1 MVIEYSVCS
10 FCAQLHLT
18 PAYSSPLQPKL
29 SRLDEGR
36 ENAFLNR
43 VSRIMRLR
51 FPPCALM
58 PGHMHT
64 LDHKIP
70 PPAVMLLFAA
80 SMWLLSASESSMAL
94 ALPWRQTLAITVWCL
109 GITIS
114 LAGVLEFWR
123 AKTTINPL
131 NPEAASAMVTSGIYH
146 YSRNPMYVGLLFAL
160 VGWALWLSHLI
171 AFALLPFFVLYIN
184 RFQIEPEERALAAK
198 FGEEFRQYRSSVRR
212 WL

>member
-1 MVIEYSVCS
+1 MRALRRRTTFAVHSV
-10 FCAQLHLT
+10 
-18 PAYSSPLQPKL
+18 
-29 SRLDEGR
+29 
-36 ENAFLNR
+36 NA
-43 VSRIMRLR
+43 MGLR
-51 FPPCALM
+51 FPLCVLI
-58 PGHMHT
+58 PGHMQT

-146 YSRNPMYVGLLFAL
+146 YSRNPMYVGLLFA
-160 VGWALWLSHLI
+160 
-171 AFALLPFFVLYIN
+171 
-184 RFQIEPEERALAAK
+184 
-198 FGEEFRQYRSSVRR
+198 RSE
-212 WL
+212 

>member
-1 MVIEYSVCS
+1 
-10 FCAQLHLT
+10 
-18 PAYSSPLQPKL
+18 
-29 SRLDEGR
+29 
-36 ENAFLNR
+36 
-43 VSRIMRLR
+43 
-51 FPPCALM
+51 
-58 PGHMHT
+58 
-64 LDHKIP
+64 
-70 PPAVMLLFAA
+70 MLLFAA

-114 LAGVLEFWR
+114 LAGLLEFWR

-160 VGWALWLSHLI
+160 VGWAVWLSHLI
-171 AFALLPFFVLYIN
+171 AFALLPLFVLYIN
-184 RFQIEPEERALAAK
+184 RFQIGPEERALAAK

>member
-1 MVIEYSVCS
+1 
-10 FCAQLHLT
+10 
-18 PAYSSPLQPKL
+18 
-29 SRLDEGR
+29 
-36 ENAFLNR
+36 
-43 VSRIMRLR
+43 
-51 FPPCALM
+51 
-58 PGHMHT
+58 
-64 LDHKIP
+64 
-70 PPAVMLLFAA
+70 MLLFAA

-114 LAGVLEFWR
+114 LAGLLEFWR

-146 YSRNPMYVGLLFAL
+146 YTRNPMYVGLLFAL
-160 VGWALWLSHLI
+160 VGWAVWLSHLI
-171 AFALLPFFVLYIN
+171 AFALLPLFVLYIN
-184 RFQIEPEERALAAK
+184 RFQIGPEERALAAK

>member
-1 MVIEYSVCS
+1 
-10 FCAQLHLT
+10 
-18 PAYSSPLQPKL
+18 
-29 SRLDEGR
+29 
-36 ENAFLNR
+36 
-43 VSRIMRLR
+43 
-51 FPPCALM
+51 
-58 PGHMHT
+58 MHT

-114 LAGVLEFWR
+114 LAGLLEFWR

-160 VGWALWLSHLI
+160 VGWAVWLSHLI
-171 AFALLPFFVLYIN
+171 AFALLPLFVLYIN

-198 FGEEFRQYRSSVRR
+198 FGEEFRQYRNSVRR